1 MKTRIRP
8 AKDDLWKN
16 KSINVIRISKRMNE
30 WLKEGRREVREGP
43 KGKVEGRRAKC
54 NIIQHC

>member
-16 KSINVIRISKRMNE
+16 KGRNVIKISKRMNE
-30 WLKEGRREVREGP
+30 WRKEGRKLGKEG
-43 KGKVEGRRAKC
+43 GR
-54 NIIQHC
+54 N